1 MTQFKTH
8 SYLRGLLLI
17 ALISLPIITLS
28 QTSSGKIHTGWIND
42 SLYLDLIY
50 EESVDAYLLRTNHEG
65 IKQIRRF
72 RQALLE
78 EQERNTNLAEIV
90 MYMGE
95 DFTKCRSLVDRLE
108 QQSLNLRRTLSIS
121 QTTTAIAEEE
131 SILHIE
137 QVEKERHNKKIW
149 RWIAVGEALLL
160 GGTIYGV
167 IKLNN

>member
-1 MTQFKTH
+1 MTQFKIH

-28 QTSSGKIHTGWIND
+28 QTSSEKIHTGWIND

-50 EESVDAYLLRTNHEG
+50 EKSVDAYLLRTNHEG

-78 EQERNTNLAEIV
+78 EQEKNKNLAEIV

-95 DFTKCRSLVDRLE
+95 DFTKCRDLVDGLE
-108 QQSLNLRRTLSIS
+108 AQSLNLRRTLSIS
-121 QTTTAIAEEE
+121 QSATDNAEEE
-131 SILHIE
+131 IMLHIE
-137 QVEKERHNKKIW
+137 QVEKEKRNKKIW
-149 RWIAVGEALLL
+149 RWVAIGEAVIL
-160 GGTIYGV
+160 GGVMYGLL
-167 IKLNN
+167 K

>member
-50 EESVDAYLLRTNHEG
+50 EKSVDAYLLRTNHEG

-78 EQERNTNLAEIV
+78 EQKKNTNLSEIV

-95 DFTKCRSLVDRLE
+95 DFTKCRDLVDRLE
-108 QQSLNLRRTLSIS
+108 GQSVNLRKTLSIS
-121 QTTTAIAEEE
+121 QTATDIAEEE
-131 SILHIE
+131 IILHME
-137 QVEKERHNKKIW
+137 QVEKERRNKKIW
-149 RWIAVGEALLL
+149 RWVAIGEAVVI
-160 GGTIYGV
+160 GGVIYGLL
-167 IKLNN
+167 K

>member
-50 EESVDAYLLRTNHEG
+50 EKSVDAYLLRTNHEG

-95 DFTKCRSLVDRLE
+95 DFTKCRNLVDKLE
-108 QQSLNLRRTLSIS
+108 QQSLNLRKTLSIS
-121 QTTTAIAEEE
+121 QSATDVAEEE
-131 SILHIE
+131 ILLHLDKI
-137 QVEKERHNKKIW
+137 EKEKRNKKIW
-149 RWIAVGEALLL
+149 RWVAIGEAVIL
-160 GGTIYGV
+160 GGVMYGLL
-167 IKLNN
+167 K

>member
-78 EQERNTNLAEIV
+78 EQKKNTNLAEIV

-95 DFTKCRSLVDRLE
+95 DFTKCRNLVDGLE
-108 QQSLNLRRTLSIS
+108 GQSVNLRKTLSIS
-121 QTTTAIAEEE
+121 QTATDIAEEE
-131 SILHIE
+131 IILHMG
-137 QVEKERHNKKIW
+137 QVEKERRNKKIW
-149 RWIAVGEALLL
+149 RWVAIGEAAIL
-160 GGTIYGV
+160 GGVIYGLL
-167 IKLNN
+167 K